1 MAVVRS
7 KLRGLGCALAAGLV
21 FALGPARGRGQE
33 TGAAPPPPPGEA
45 AATEGATDYVV
56 GGHSDSRFAT
66 DLLRLGQVDVMAA
79 EAAAAKGKPAENLW
93 KSERILA
100 GWDDLSKTRAEADR
114 NSAGYTEAVGAYLDS
129 QAQGIDGIWALD
141 QAKFV
146 LSRLADP
153 MINRLEYWSNTEK
166 ERRALAPLAALAQR
180 LLDQSKISLAAGMR
194 DAEKGA
200 FDEAG
205 YMRAYSGA
213 AEAEYYGAW
222 GDYYSAM
229 AMDPGDAKRQA
240 LLSRAITTL
249 GKWADAKEDTG
260 VNNQSLLLRGKAEA
274 EAGNYEAAL
283 KDLGKAENAK
293 APAWVQYQA
302 RYQTVVVHIRE
313 KDYAGAQGALTSM
326 SASLPADNADARNAT
341 DILAY
346 RLAWAE
352 AEAKEGV
359 AREQAEQGALG
370 ILDGIVRRDPRYRG
384 LVFEEIAEEIPDHR
398 RLEGLHPLQQLA
410 IAYADSLGQKGETAE
425 SKEQVSAAAAAAEAV
440 YGSSAANPSE
450 KLEAAFLAGVCNALI
465 GKVAEAAKYNVAFA
479 EVAPASDPRTK
490 PIVEL
495 AIQQIGE
502 LRKAAGEK
510 IPAELQSLS
519 ERALAVS
526 TGKLGEDQWKY
537 AQARTLEDGGQLDE
551 AANEFEQIPPTDK
564 NYLDAQFHLIAIA
577 TRRLSA
583 VKEGAGDQ
591 ARAAAKEVF
600 GACDRFMK
608 LLANPPASVSGEALA
623 QAKNYVPDIWLIE
636 AGAALNPAVKDSKRA
651 LDRLDKLA
659 GMKEKLSGAQQAAV
673 MRYQVQA
680 YQMAG
685 QADKAFAAVEA
696 YAKTH
701 GQDALEVIKG
711 MAVSSLDEIKKVE
724 ETDPSEARR
733 LADYVAK
740 LMDPIIAEA
749 QKEGKG
755 DTVFEY
761 KEIQAD
767 MLVRAGH
774 LKEGRELAIALE
786 KQKPGDLRSFMTE
799 ARACFAIAQAS
810 GSPEDYAYARDFFER
825 IQPQITPGVD
835 TYWECW
841 LRIIQC
847 VIAING
853 DAAAPEIKKHL
864 SDLHELFGD
873 KLGGDA
879 YHEEFAKLVER
890 YGG

>member
-1 MAVVRS
+1 M
-7 KLRGLGCALAAGLV
+7 LALAPPGAV
-21 FALGPARGRGQE
+21 GQE
-33 TGAAPPPPPGEA
+33 TAAAPPPPPSMASTTEA
-45 AATEGATDYVV
+45 SADYVLDRA
-56 GGHSDSRFAT
+56 SDSRFASE
-66 DLLRLGQVDVMAA
+66 LLRLGQVDVMAA
-79 EAAAAKGKPAENLW
+79 EEAASKGTAAENLW
-93 KSERILA
+93 KAERIVA
-100 GWDDLSKTRAEADR
+100 TWEDLSKTRADAQR
-114 NSAGYTEAVGAYLDS
+114 NGAIYTEAVAAYLDS
-129 QAQGIDGIWALD
+129 QTQGIDGVWALD
-141 QAKFV
+141 QSKFI

-153 MINRLEYWSNTEK
+153 IINHLEYWSNNGAERK
-166 ERRALAPLAALAQR
+166 ELAPLAGLAQR
-180 LLDQSKISLAAGMR
+180 LLGQAKTSLAAGMR

-222 GDYYSAM
+222 GDYYAAM
-229 AMDPGDAKRQA
+229 ALEPGEGERKA
-240 LLSRAITTL
+240 LLLAAIKTL

-274 EAGNYEAAL
+274 EAGDYEAAL

-302 RYQTVVVHIRE
+302 RYQAVVVHIRE
-313 KDYAGAQGALTSM
+313 KDFSGAHGALTSLT
-326 SASLPADNADARNAT
+326 ASLPAENSDARNAT

-346 RLAWAE
+346 RVAWAE
-352 AEAKEGV
+352 AETKEGA
-359 AREQAEQGALG
+359 ARDQAEQGALG
-370 ILDGIVRRDPRYRG
+370 ILDGIVRRDPRYRDVV
-384 LVFEEIAEEIPDHR
+384 LEQLAEEIPDHSK
-398 RLEGLHPLQQLA
+398 LEGLHPLQQLA
-410 IAYADSLGQKGETAE
+410 IAYADSVGQKGDTAE
-425 SKEQVSAAAAAAEAV
+425 SKEKVKAAASAAEAV
-440 YGSSAANPSE
+440 YASPGANPSE

-465 GKVAEAAKYNVAFA
+465 GNVAEAAKYNVDFA

-510 IPAELQSLS
+510 IPPELQSLS

-526 TGKLGEDQWKY
+526 TGKLGEEQWRY
-537 AQARTLEDGGQLDE
+537 AEARTLEDGGQLE
-551 AANEFEQIPPTDK
+551 QAQAEFQRIPSTDK

-583 VKEGAGDQ
+583 AKGGGGDE
-591 ARAAAKEVF
+591 ARAAAKELF

-608 LLANPPASVSGEALA
+608 LLDNPPGTVPAEALA
-623 QAKNYVPDIWLIE
+623 QARNYVPDIWLIE
-636 AGAALNPAVKDSKRA
+636 AGAALNPAVKDTKTA
-651 LDRLDKLA
+651 LDRLGKLA
-659 GMKEKLSGAQQAAV
+659 AMKEKLTDAQQAAV
-673 MRYQVQA
+673 LRYQVQA

-685 QADKAFAAVEA
+685 QADKAFDAVQA
-696 YAKTH
+696 YAKVH

-724 ETDPSEARR
+724 KTDPGEARR

-755 DTVFEY
+755 ETVFEY

-774 LKEGRELAIALE
+774 AKEGRDLAVSLE

-810 GSPEDYAYARDFFER
+810 GSREDYAYARDFFER

-853 DAAAPEIKKHL
+853 DGAAPEIKKKL

-873 KLGGDA
+873 KMGGEA
-879 YHEEFAKLVER
+879 YHEEFAKLMAK
-890 YGG
+890 YGA